1 MCICI
6 CVYIYI
12 YSCMHLSLSIYIY
25 IWCLLHHN
33 FRPIAY
39 LFVCYFSLFE
49 LCVVIVFCYIFTVY
63 YMYVCVCMY
72 IYIYIYMYVYM
83 CIHINICIYMYV
95 CVYIHIYIYI
105 YIQLVIGSSCSVLY
119 VLFIILFGV
128 LYLLCSIVMLM
139 PTGVAFER
147 DGSQPC
153 AKLSSCDCFSLFHS
167 LGVKCASFN
176 YTC

>member
-105 YIQLVIGSSCSVLY
+105 HTTSHRFIMFCFICIVYYIVRC
-119 VLFIILFGV
+119 
-128 LYLLCSIVMLM
+128 
-139 PTGVAFER
+139 
-147 DGSQPC
+147 
-153 AKLSSCDCFSLFHS
+153 SLFVMFYCHAHADGRR
-167 LGVKCASFN
+167 LREGRQPALRKIIVL
-176 YTC
+176 